1 MDNLWEIFPS
11 TEYYYYLDDHPQ
23 LLHQIPSQQPNGILS
38 SSQQNY
44 TMEDPTSWINPN
56 NNDCGES
63 FKKKRKRREMKLQ
76 SGDDDDSCRRALH
89 RDVEKRRRNQMANLY
104 ESLRSLLPL
113 QYIKGKRSASDH
125 MQASVSYIKDLE
137 KKVEGLHKKR
147 EKMIMKM
154 KKTSSSSSNIV
165 VEKEAK
171 SAKWCCANDICVAVN
186 KCEDGIEILM
196 NTRHRRGGVEYPLS
210 ELLETLL
217 RQGLNVVNCCYSH
230 QEDRS
235 LLRIQAQV
243 NGWSDVDEAALQQ
256 KVVDVVIKPH

>member
-11 TEYYYYLDDHPQ
+11 IDYYNYLDDHPQ
-23 LLHQIPSQQPNGILS
+23 LLHQIPLQQPNGF

-44 TMEDPTSWINPN
+44 TIEDPTNWNPNLNNN
-56 NNDCGES
+56 NNDSGYQS
-63 FKKKRKRREMKLQ
+63 FEKKRKRREIKQQ
-76 SGDDDDSCRRALH
+76 SGDDDSCRRALH

-137 KKVEGLHKKR
+137 KKVEGLHKHR
-147 EKMIMKM
+147 EKMIMM
-154 KKTSSSSSNIV
+154 NKTSSSNMV

-171 SAKWCCANDICVAVN
+171 SAKANDICVAVN
-186 KCEDGIEILM
+186 KCEDGMEVLM
-196 NTRHRRGGVEYPLS
+196 NTRHRVEYPLS

-217 RQGLNVVNCCYSH
+217 RQGLNVVNCIYSH
-230 QEDRS
+230 QGDRS

-243 NGWSDVDEAALQQ
+243 NGCSDVDVAALQQ

>member
-11 TEYYYYLDDHPQ
+11 IDYYNYLDDHPQ
-23 LLHQIPSQQPNGILS
+23 LLHQIPSQQPNGIL

-125 MQASVSYIKDLE
+125 MQASVSYIKDME
-137 KKVEGLHKKR
+137 KMLEGLHKQR
-147 EKMIMKM
+147 ENMIMM
-154 KKTSSSSSNIV
+154 KKTSSSSNMV

-171 SAKWCCANDICVAVN
+171 SAKADDISVAVN

-196 NTRHRRGGVEYPLS
+196 NTRHRRRGVAYPLS

-243 NGWSDVDEAALQQ
+243 NGWPDVDEAALQQ